1 MDAVRTPLD
10 PFRAKPSYW
19 PGQYG
24 VWRLPGSLRNKS
36 SAGRWT
42 GSQRHAKKL
51 EGNRGTHGF
60 CGTGES
66 GVPTHPRK
74 DSRAEKRPSASK
86 IETREASNDGPGLG
100 DPQGKGHGPDRPDQS
115 GSVGQDSKG
124 IMHAR
129 VGRTPGIR
137 DARGPRGQREPGKG
151 RHIRDGAGGSPEGR
165 HRLIYC
171 NLGIHGLVWKVFRR
185 FVNGWVV
192 SFQARFDILA
202 MIANTK
208 TGGQMAADLTRSIDA
223 TDDDKIVP
231 TSGSTD
237 HTITG
242 ELNFEK
248 NESCSAT
255 SSRDPYLTPSPLGAL
270 WGAAAEEEGGPKRRA
285 LGPGKL
291 RKANW

>member
-1 MDAVRTPLD
+1 M
-10 PFRAKPSYW
+10 
-19 PGQYG
+19 
-24 VWRLPGSLRNKS
+24 
-36 SAGRWT
+36 
-42 GSQRHAKKL
+42 
-51 EGNRGTHGF
+51 
-60 CGTGES
+60 
-66 GVPTHPRK
+66 PTHPRK
-74 DSRAEKRPSASK
+74 DPRAEKRPSASE
-86 IETREASNDGPGLG
+86 IVTREASNDGPGLG

-192 SFQARFDILA
+192 SFQARVGTLA

-231 TSGSTD
+231 TSGSSSQGGGARLHTGCACYYMVGRNQTPGFGCTTHD
-237 HTITG
+237 HTNSTLPRTDI
-242 ELNFEK
+242 LH
-248 NESCSAT
+248 T
-255 SSRDPYLTPSPLGAL
+255 STFAHTLKSGSTLFSF
-270 WGAAAEEEGGPKRRA
+270 
-285 LGPGKL
+285 
-291 RKANW
+291 